1 MAPEPKGY
9 VEGPFS
15 GTNGNAQAD
24 APTNDPWE
32 VPLYVIPK
40 KGRPSNWAK
49 KFAPDQANAA
59 AQATRDRANQHA
71 KEVRKAAKPQA
82 EKATPPKK
90 AAPAKATPAKKRTT
104 KPRAAK
110 ETAGGIYMEVSEDFE
125 PEMATSKVP
134 ATPAT
139 PTPTPSPAPAKKPAE
154 AEKEDSPVVSD
165 TDSLFN
171 GDVDDLFG
179 SDEETDKPTAA
190 QDDED
195 SLFVGDDEP
204 GPQQPIATAA
214 EVEIRRSPARASEES
229 AQPQSAGRNS
239 QPRFSASPS
248 RRSVEPVQS
257 PPAPITPAMVLR
269 NSSTSASP
277 DPVRPQASLFNNET
291 GLHEL
296 RFRGSAE
303 PEQSQH
309 ATVNPQA
316 LCLSPRPKRFQPQPA
331 LLSPQPARASPEPAR
346 VSPEPAG
353 VCPGPTR
360 QSPQPSTV
368 LSKNPFYIASR
379 EGSAEPSQPRPHS
392 PPARERADSTD
403 IGLAAV
409 TEEMRRWEAVTREVA
424 TETRALSHLI
434 TDLASA
440 SFQSRPPH
448 ATARSL
454 LPAEDQARFRDQL
467 LKATQLSL
475 KADLVQTLADRDA
488 ETREQQ
494 FYCVVVAA
502 VAVVVAAFLVSPFA
516 GWVVGGLGRRG
527 WL

>member
-1 MAPEPKGY
+1 MAPDPKGY
-9 VEGPFS
+9 GEEGPFS
-15 GTNGNAQAD
+15 GAQGDAQAD

-49 KFAPDQANAA
+49 KFAPDQAEPTLVLTADIT
-59 AQATRDRANQHA
+59 QT
-71 KEVRKAAKPQA
+71 KPRS
-82 EKATPPKK
+82 EKATPSKK
-90 AAPAKATPAKKRTT
+90 PAPAKATPAKKRAI

-110 ETAGGIYMEVSEDFE
+110 KTTGGIYMEVSEDFE
-125 PEMATSKVP
+125 PEMAAEKV
-134 ATPAT
+134 PAT
-139 PTPTPSPAPAKKPAE
+139 PTPTPSPTPGKKPA
-154 AEKEDSPVVSD
+154 AADKEDSPVVSD

-179 SDEETDKPTAA
+179 SDEEADNPIAA

-195 SLFVGDDEP
+195 SLFVGDGEP
-204 GPQQPIATAA
+204 EPVQLAAAT
-214 EVEIRRSPARASEES
+214 VQDDFRNSPARGIAVPSQVQPAGLSE
-229 AQPQSAGRNS
+229 QNGFRP
-239 QPRFSASPS
+239 SPS
-248 RRSVEPVQS
+248 RESVEP
-257 PPAPITPAMVLR
+257 APSHLARITPAMVLR
-269 NSSTSASP
+269 HSPTSASP
-277 DPVRPQASLFNNET
+277 DPVRPQASPFNNET

-303 PEQSQH
+303 PEQSH
-309 ATVNPQA
+309 DATTVNPQA
-316 LCLSPRPKRFQPQPA
+316 LSLSPRPKRFEPQPA
-331 LLSPQPARASPEPAR
+331 HLSPQPARVSPEPAR
-346 VSPEPAG
+346 VSPEPTRFS
-353 VCPGPTR
+353 PGPTR
-360 QSPQPSTV
+360 PSPQPSSV
-368 LSKNPFYIASR
+368 RGQNPFYLASR
-379 EGSAEPSQPRPHS
+379 EGSAEPSQRRPQS
-392 PPARERADSTD
+392 PPPRERANSVNM
-403 IGLAAV
+403 GLAAV

-424 TETRALSHLI
+424 TETRHLSSLI
-434 TDLASA
+434 TDLASQ
-440 SFQSRPPH
+440 SFHSRPAH

-454 LPAEDQARFRDQL
+454 LPAEDQAKFRDQL